1 MTIAVIDIRPTRRPF
16 AHAMKRKGNHY
27 AKVATT
33 GYRIKACVPNRAQV
47 VTGFTDDRAQWRRT
61 ESFAPK
67 FLIAE
72 SGDYTTEE
80 KAREAMASFVR
91 GLMEWHG
98 VTSLA
103 TPQAYPH
110 ESN

>member
-1 MTIAVIDIRPTRRPF
+1 MTIAVIAIRPTRKPF
-16 AHAMKRKGNHY
+16 AHAMKRKGNYY
-27 AKVATT
+27 AKIATT

-47 VTGFTDDRAQWRRT
+47 VTGFTDDRSEWYRT
-61 ESFAPK
+61 ESFAAK
-67 FLIAE
+67 FLVAE

-80 KAREAMASFVR
+80 KAREAMATFVR

-103 TPQAYPH
+103 TPGQYPH
-110 ESN
+110 EDN